1 MKLCK
6 NCLSAF
12 YGSVERQVYCCPE
25 CRIAATKEKQAGLR
39 RKSPSKR
46 KKCASNKCDN
56 FVSEYTDS
64 IYCSHCFLSGKV
76 IEKDLRK
83 IRRIVN
89 A

>member
-12 YGSVERQVYCCPE
+12 YGSMERQVYCCPE

-56 FVSEYTDS
+56 LCRSTQIAS
-64 IYCSHCFLSGKV
+64 IARTVFCLGRLLK
-76 IEKDLRK
+76 KT
-83 IRRIVN
+83 
-89 A
+89 